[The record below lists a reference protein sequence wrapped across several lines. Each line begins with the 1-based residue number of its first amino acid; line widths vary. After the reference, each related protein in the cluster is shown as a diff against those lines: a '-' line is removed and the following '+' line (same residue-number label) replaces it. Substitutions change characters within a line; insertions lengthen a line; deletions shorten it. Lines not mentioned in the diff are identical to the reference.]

1 MAWEDSSFSS
11 PKPFRF
17 HKQEDYNS
25 MNKSVDRLCSLLFA
39 CIGIGFILESRK
51 ITQSS
56 FGGSG
61 SVGSD
66 IFPFGLGLILV
77 LLSIGL
83 FIETFKYKEQVSEKQ
98 YFNYKKFIIIL
109 VAGVLYGLFL
119 EDIGYVI
126 GTFLFLLIGFQ
137 TMNRGKWITSILISG
152 VFSVG
157 VYYLFVGVLQGNLP
171 GFPAW

>member
-1 MAWEDSSFSS
+1 
-11 PKPFRF
+11 
-17 HKQEDYNS
+17 
-25 MNKSVDRLCSLLFA
+25 MNKTVDRVCSLLFA
-39 CIGIGFILESRK
+39 CIGIGFMLESRK

-66 IFPFGLGLILV
+66 LFPFGLGLILV

-83 FIETFKYKEQVSEKQ
+83 FIETLKYKEQVHENKKH
-98 YFNYKKFIIIL
+98 NYKKFLIIFIT
-109 VAGVLYGLFL
+109 GVLYGLFL
-119 EDIGYVI
+119 EKVGYVI

-137 TMNRGKWITSILISG
+137 TMARGKWITSIIISG

-157 VYYLFVGVLQGNLP
+157 IYYLFVGVLQGNLP
-171 GFPAW
+171 GFPTW